1 MAKKHHDAGF
11 LQAYGNE
18 RDDGRFVILTG
29 HELTAIP
36 SAVAMLAI
44 VGGYIGVR
52 TANNNALSIAREER
66 SSRRQGE
73 LTALRRTTYAR
84 LLAAL
89 TSLAS
94 AALEQEAIVANAQI
108 HGEQRIGVIMKKKE
122 ALTEARNIVA
132 ELKLLAAE
140 ALRDLANNTLET
152 ARLCSRENE
161 AVFIEETAK
170 LRAAMRR
177 ELDGTGILNMEMID
191 RSTHDS
197 IAMLPSVGSE
207 ENAPATLSAIS
218 NPDGQ
223 R

>member
-1 MAKKHHDAGF
+1 
-11 LQAYGNE
+11 
-18 RDDGRFVILTG
+18 
-29 HELTAIP
+29 
-36 SAVAMLAI
+36 MLAI

-132 ELKLLAAE
+132 ELELLAAE

-218 NPDGQ
+218 NPDAQ